1 MSQHIHLK
9 PLNEV
14 LKNLK
19 PDTQPQWGR
28 MTAQHMVEHL
38 TNSINASNGRRILTS
53 DLPEEKS
60 VKAKAF
66 LMSERPMPR
75 GISSNPDAD
84 LPVLRNQ
91 DLEKAIQE
99 LQEAIKAFEE
109 HHLETPKTY
118 AHPAFGELNLD
129 EWHVFHD
136 KHFRHHFNQFGLLD
150 K

>member
-9 PLNEV
+9 PITET

-38 TNSINASNGRRILTS
+38 TNSVNASNGRRLLTS

-66 LMSERPMPR
+66 LMSERPMPH
-75 GISSNPDAD
+75 GVGANPDAE

-91 DLEKAIQE
+91 NLEKAIEE
-99 LQEAIKAFEE
+99 LQEAVQEFEE
-109 HHLETPKTY
+109 HHLDTMKEY
-118 AHPAFGELNLD
+118 AHPAFGELNKR
-129 EWHVFHD
+129 EWDVFHD
-136 KHFRHHFNQFGLLD
+136 KHFKHHFGQFGLL
-150 K
+150 